1 MTTLVREDEDE
12 DDRAFDDGG
21 DDDGALDDDGD
32 NGDKPIKMMAL
43 TQMPRGGG
51 ENVDQTWAGGK
62 VHQVP

>member
-1 MTTLVREDEDE
+1 MILVREDED
-12 DDRAFDDGG
+12 DNDRAFDDGG

-32 NGDKPIKMMAL
+32 NGGKMMVV
-43 TQMPRGGG
+43 TQMPRRGR